1 MLNSFKDKLLSTQ
14 LNSKLSISEELDFIR
29 EEIKR
34 LVKEKF
40 SSSFKIYIFDSGSCN
55 GCELELQLLFS
66 PLYNLSEYG
75 IRLVYDPSKADAL
88 IITGLMTENMYA
100 ELNALSKQFKMPKD
114 VILVGDCP
122 LQATAFQ
129 DSFALK
135 GEVVKLFPDAFE
147 IKGCPPE
154 PLLLLDGLYRF
165 LEKL

>member
-1 MLNSFKDKLLSTQ
+1 MLNLSKDSFPTATVTLSETA
-14 LNSKLSISEELDFIR
+14 LFIR
-29 EEIKR
+29 ELIKD
-34 LVKEKF
+34 LVKERF
-40 SSSFKIYIFDSGSCN
+40 SSSFKIYILDSGSCN

-66 PLYNLSEYG
+66 PLYDLSSYG
-75 IRLVYDPSKADAL
+75 ITVVYDIAKADAL
-88 IITGLMTENMYA
+88 LVTGLMTENMYA
-100 ELNALSKQFKMPKD
+100 ELKDLSKELKIPQE

-122 LQATAFQ
+122 LGTTAFQ

-135 GEVVKLFPDAFE
+135 GEVIKLFPNAFE

>member
-1 MLNSFKDKLLSTQ
+1 MLNLSKDSFPTTKVTLSETA
-14 LNSKLSISEELDFIR
+14 LFIR
-29 EEIKR
+29 KLIKD
-34 LVKEKF
+34 LVKERF
-40 SSSFKIYIFDSGSCN
+40 SSSFKIYILDSGSCN

-66 PLYNLSEYG
+66 PLYDLSSYG
-75 IRLVYDPSKADAL
+75 VSVVYDITKADAL
-88 IITGLMTENMYA
+88 LVTGLMTENMYA
-100 ELNALSKQFKMPKD
+100 ELNALSKQFKMPQE

-129 DSFALK
+129 ESFALK
-135 GEVVKLFPDAFE
+135 GEVTKLFPNAFE